1 LIAHCGGSSHGACL
15 GARALVQSVSWPP
28 PQASLK
34 ERNMYPTPQAK
45 TKLASLA
52 LAAFITLVINGSLV
66 WEFDQMAAQPGLSA
80 AFNASADSGAFEI

>member
-1 LIAHCGGSSHGACL
+1 VIARYGGSSHARAV
-15 GARALVQSVSWPP
+15 ARALLQSVSWPP
-28 PQASLK
+28 PQARPG
-34 ERNMYPTPQAK
+34 ETCTRPQAK

-80 AFNASADSGAFEI
+80 AFNASADRGAFEI

>member
-1 LIAHCGGSSHGACL
+1 
-15 GARALVQSVSWPP
+15 
-28 PQASLK
+28 
-34 ERNMYPTPQAK
+34 MYPTPQAK